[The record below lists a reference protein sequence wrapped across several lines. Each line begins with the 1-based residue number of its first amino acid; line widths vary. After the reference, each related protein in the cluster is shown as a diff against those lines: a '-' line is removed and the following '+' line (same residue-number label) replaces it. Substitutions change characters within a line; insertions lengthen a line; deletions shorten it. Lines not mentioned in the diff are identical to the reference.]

1 MQEVKKQQKFPLI
14 AEIAENL
21 QLSDDTYLI
30 SLNCRRAA
38 QKALPG
44 QFISIL
50 CENLILRRPFSI
62 ANVNNDTVQ
71 IIYKIKGEG
80 TQYIS
85 RLKTGNNLNIIG
97 PLGKG
102 FNITPVN
109 SLLIGGGVGIAPV
122 MYLSKVLEKKCIPY
136 HLLVGFRS
144 MIDIPELNKSKTSI
158 VTENSSSK
166 LSGII
171 NNHLEEFINKHKPEK
186 IYACGPEPVLKFIV
200 DMANKYNLE
209 VEVALE
215 KKFACGIGACMGCAI
230 QVTENNEIKNR
241 QICKDGP
248 VFDGKS
254 VVW

>member
-14 AEIAENL
+14 AEITKNL

-30 SLNCRRAA
+30 SLNCREVA

-62 ANVNNDTVQ
+62 ANVDNDIVQ

-85 RLKTGNNLNIIG
+85 KLKTGNNLNIIG

-102 FNITPVN
+102 FNITNNN

-122 MYLSKVLEKKCIPY
+122 MYLSKVLEEKRIPY
-136 HLLVGFRS
+136 HLLAGFRS
-144 MIDIPELNKSKTSI
+144 MIDIPGLNKEKTSI
-158 VTENSSSK
+158 VTEDGSSE

-171 NNHLEEFINKHKPEK
+171 NNHLEEFINRYKPEK

-200 DMANKYNLE
+200 NMTDKYNLE
-209 VEVALE
+209 AEVALE
-215 KKFACGIGACMGCAI
+215 KKFACGIGVCMGCTI
-230 QVTENNEIKNR
+230 QITENNEIKNR